1 MPATDPDGRGA
12 TVTVVLNGSD
22 DGGYTYCAVAIRPS
36 GANIY
41 DDSAFN
47 FVVGGEARCG
57 F

>member
-1 MPATDPDGRGA
+1 VPATDPDGRGA
-12 TVTVVLNGSD
+12 TLTVVLNGSD